1 MQHKYNDET
10 SIFVDDRSNTPAKST
25 SAVEGADFYHFRQSP
40 MITPMAT
47 FLHFLNAAMDSAR
60 YEKTE
65 EGEWFAS
72 VPGFSGLWATGPTIE
87 ATRKDLLEALDG
99 WIEVTIKTGN
109 RVPDVGAVSLYD
121 NLLKVVDD

>member
-1 MQHKYNDET
+1 M
-10 SIFVDDRSNTPAKST
+10 
-25 SAVEGADFYHFRQSP
+25 AV
-40 MITPMAT
+40 MAT
-47 FLHFLNAAMDSAR
+47 FLHFLDAAMDHAT

-72 VPGFSGLWATGPTIE
+72 IPGFAGLWATGLTIE

-109 RVPDVGAVSLYD
+109 KVSNIGGASL
-121 NLLKVVDD
+121 

>member
-1 MQHKYNDET
+1 MTAAMPRQKTRH
-10 SIFVDDRSNTPAKST
+10 
-25 SAVEGADFYHFRQSP
+25 GAEASGFYHFRQSSI
-40 MITPMAT
+40 MLAMAT
-47 FLHFLNAAMDSAR
+47 FLHFLDAAMDSAR

-72 VPGFSGLWATGPTIE
+72 IPGFAGLWATGPTIE

-109 RVPDVGAVSLYD
+109 RVPDVGGVSLYD
-121 NLLKVVDD
+121 NLLKVADD